1 MGSLRTGDYRTTFL
15 SRYPTDK
22 NLCDDAAHWWPG
34 WPGWH
39 EYYLGNS
46 NIPVYGARIFLTQ
59 DGIQI

>member
-34 WPGWH
+34 WH

-46 NIPVYGARIFLTQ
+46 NIPVYGARIFLT
-59 DGIQI
+59 